1 MKITN
6 IKLYVSVEALARLMA
21 QPLPVAMSFKLKKLK
36 KTLLPII
43 ETIEEGIKEVNNQY
57 ILKDDAGNARVV
69 TDQAG
74 KVIPG
79 AYLIS
84 KEGVDERNKLDA
96 VENEIEVD
104 VIKISDL
111 PAATT
116 ISENDLEALDWL
128 LVE

>member
-1 MKITN
+1 
-6 IKLYVSVEALARLMA
+6 MA